1 MGACHPPVERGAMLR
16 VILIDDEALA
26 RQGLRELPA
35 DAGGVEV
42 VGEAASVKS
51 ASALI
56 ASLNPN
62 ALFLDIMMPGKDGFS
77 LLEDMEK
84 CPPVVFV
91 TAHAEHA
98 VKAFEFEAVD
108 YLLKP
113 VRPERLAE
121 AVRRLRAASGETE
134 EEPAYT
140 QGDRICL
147 RTPERTIIAS
157 FSDVLSLE
165 AEGDFTRVSVTGQ
178 APLLICR
185 ALGQFEE
192 TLPAPPFQRLDRS
205 LIVNLDRIHALEISP
220 TRGTRVFLH
229 ESKTALQIGRAALRR
244 LREAMPSLGDH
255 T

>member
-1 MGACHPPVERGAMLR
+1 MEKLKA
-16 VILIDDEALA
+16 ILVDDERLA
-26 RQGLRELPA
+26 RCSLRALLTEHPEI
-35 DAGGVEV
+35 DI
-42 VGEAASVKS
+42 VGEAANTKQ
-51 ASALI
+51 ALDVI
-56 ASLNPN
+56 VAEGPDV
-62 ALFLDIMMPGKDGFS
+62 AFLDIQMPGGSGFD
-77 LLEDMEK
+77 LLEELHD
-84 CPPVVFV
+84 PPAIVFV
-91 TAHAEHA
+91 TAYDDYAIR
-98 VKAFEFEAVD
+98 AFEVNAVD